1 MDLWGQVVRGWR
13 RWDVWPVLGPG
24 LEVEY
29 QIRVVENTVTTN
41 AKDSMVQFFFLQ
53 TQIYKVN
60 IPKGRKERGVYGN
73 IMTISMHAVQ
83 QSEGSPN
90 KNCVGMFIDLPH
102 AF

>member
-41 AKDSMVQFFFLQ
+41 AKDSMVQIFFFKFKFTKL
-53 TQIYKVN
+53 ILLKA
-60 IPKGRKERGVYGN
+60 GRRGGCMV
-73 IMTISMHAVQ
+73 T
-83 QSEGSPN
+83 
-90 KNCVGMFIDLPH
+90 
-102 AF
+102 